1 MQQFFQKKLHL
12 FLLGLGSFFLF
23 VFFSFLVHKNLFTAL
38 DFDTTVRLQGNIP
51 RRFDETFSIFSEI
64 GNFEPMIIVLLILLF
79 LRRRLWGIIGFSL
92 FGFLHIF
99 ELFGKF
105 FVEHLPPPQFL
116 LRTKHLVDFPQFH
129 IRAENSYP
137 SGHSARAAFLSIFV
151 GIWVWRSKKLNK
163 TQKLII
169 LGILLVY
176 DIIMWTSRVYLGEHW
191 LTDVL
196 GGILLGLSLGII
208 AAL

>member
-1 MQQFFQKKLHL
+1 MKINRLTL
-12 FLLGLGSFFLF
+12 FISGGVIFFLF
-23 VFFSFLVHKNLFTAL
+23 VFFSYLVHKDFFTTL
-38 DFDTTVRLQGNIP
+38 DFDITVRLQDNIP
-51 RRFDETFSIFSEI
+51 RRFDQIFSIFSEI
-64 GNFEPMIIVLLILLF
+64 GKFEPMIIVLLILLF
-79 LRRRLWGIIGFSL
+79 IRRKLWGIAGFGL

-116 LRTKHLVDFPQFH
+116 LRTQHLIDFPQFH
-129 IRAENSYP
+129 VRAENSYP
-137 SGHSARAAFLSIFV
+137 SGHSARAAFLTVFV

-196 GGILLGLSLGII
+196 GGILLGLALGII